1 MYFFGGSYHRTQISR
16 IDGCLLN
23 RIGDL
28 PFRMDEG
35 GCANINNEKI
45 ILCFDFDKPVRLIYL
60 IYILYSRPRFNFGM
74 KHFDDVGNY
83 TLSCKCITAVNRSM
97 SHGNRP
103 VRNIQSNAR
112 FYL

>member
-60 IYILYSRPRFNFGM
+60 IYVLCSRSRFNFGL
-74 KHFDDVGNY
+74 KHFDEVENY
-83 TLSCKCITAVNRSM
+83 NLT
-97 SHGNRP
+97 
-103 VRNIQSNAR
+103 
-112 FYL
+112 